1 MEKSEFNRAF
11 GKYLKEK
18 RVKIG
23 WSQTDLASALG
34 NNPQNVSRIE
44 RGELTPTIY
53 WIEKLAI
60 AFECKA
66 SEIIAEFENSRNK
79 NV

>member
-11 GKYLKEK
+11 GRYLKEK
-18 RVKIG
+18 RIKKG

-53 WIEKLAI
+53 WMEKLAM
-60 AFECKA
+60 AFDCKS
-66 SEIIAEFENSRNK
+66 SEIMAEFEK
-79 NV
+79 NIKM